1 MGKTNIKIGIVLF
14 NKINIDQLKQ
24 KNIQI
29 IENEVGVQFIKNEYK
44 RLTKKLK
51 KSVRLY
57 DLIFPNKES
66 LKNIM
71 RKDLT
76 IVWDHGNTVK
86 EVNDTVTAGIPG
98 LHLYVTDGGNLVSI
112 VKRTKNT

>member
-14 NKINIDQLKQ
+14 NKINIDQSKQ
-24 KNIQI
+24 TNIQTR
-29 IENEVGVQFIKNEYK
+29 ENEIGVQFIKKEYE

-57 DLIFPNKES
+57 DLIFPNKKL
-66 LKNIM
+66 LKNVM
-71 RKDLT
+71 PKDLT

-98 LHLYVTDGGNLVSI
+98 LHFYVTDGGDLVGI
-112 VKRTKNT
+112 VRRTKNT